1 MGMGVQIFFQ
11 MTFKYIKINDP
22 EHNIFL
28 NVKKSNK
35 HFKTFE
41 NIFS

>member
-1 MGMGVQIFFQ
+1 MGVQIFFS
-11 MTFKYIKINDP
+11 TFKYIKINDP